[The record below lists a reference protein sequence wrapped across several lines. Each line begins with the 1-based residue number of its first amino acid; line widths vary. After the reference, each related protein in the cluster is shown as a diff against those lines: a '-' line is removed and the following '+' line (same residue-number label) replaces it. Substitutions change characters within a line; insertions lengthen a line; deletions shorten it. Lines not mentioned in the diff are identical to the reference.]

1 MRELAYQDS
10 LIRKLKELLPGCE
23 VIKPDPKRKQG
34 MLDLL
39 ILFQS
44 RWGMLEVKRDKDAPF
59 RPNQEH
65 YIERFGRM
73 SFAAVIY
80 PENEKEVLAQLLQA
94 LGAEG

>member
-1 MRELAYQDS
+1 M
-10 LIRKLKELLPGCE
+10 LPGCE
-23 VIKPDPKRKQG
+23 VIKLDPRRKQG

-39 ILFQS
+39 ILHG
-44 RWGMLEVKRDKDAPF
+44 RKWGMLEVKRDKSAPF

-65 YIERFGRM
+65 YVERYGRM

-80 PENEKEVLAQLLQA
+80 PENEKEVLAQVLAA